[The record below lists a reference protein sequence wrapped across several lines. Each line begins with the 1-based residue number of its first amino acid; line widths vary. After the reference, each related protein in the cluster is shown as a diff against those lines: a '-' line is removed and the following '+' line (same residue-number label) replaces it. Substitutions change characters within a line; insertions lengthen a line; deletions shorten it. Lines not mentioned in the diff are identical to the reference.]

1 MTEMHDM
8 QRRME
13 DLKNQYAQDKETYR
27 IQLVSSLLQAKK
39 TQVNTEV
46 KNWALAITFPIN
58 AMLLYTNRNH
68 IVISN
73 RIMCVYL
80 TSEPI

>member
-1 MTEMHDM
+1 MHDM

-27 IQLVSSLLQAKK
+27 LQLVSSLLQAKK

-46 KNWALAITFPIN
+46 KN
-58 AMLLYTNRNH
+58 
-68 IVISN
+68 
-73 RIMCVYL
+73 
-80 TSEPI
+80 

>member
-1 MTEMHDM
+1 MHDM

-39 TQVNTEV
+39 TQVDTEV
-46 KNWALAITFPIN
+46 KNLRPSNYLSHKCYAS
-58 AMLLYTNRNH
+58 LY
-68 IVISN
+68 
-73 RIMCVYL
+73 
-80 TSEPI
+80 